1 MDMHHLIAH
10 TGKIISKF
18 LDGLGGDTRL
28 DGLRVVGD
36 EDGLDRLDDDDAFFT
51 LMYSINI
58 VYALREEQ
66 DGVADLLPV

>member
-1 MDMHHLIAH
+1 MHHLIAH

>member
-1 MDMHHLIAH
+1 MHHLIAH

-18 LDGLGGDTRL
+18 LDGLGGDARL